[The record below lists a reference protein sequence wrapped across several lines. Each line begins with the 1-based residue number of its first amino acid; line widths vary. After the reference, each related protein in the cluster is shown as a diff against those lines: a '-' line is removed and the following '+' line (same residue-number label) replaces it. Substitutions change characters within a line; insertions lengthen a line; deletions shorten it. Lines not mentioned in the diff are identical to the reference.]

1 VNTETAE
8 PAHHDPASAMTWS
21 EEAVYLGLCRNG
33 AASVE
38 ELCSAEGL
46 SRDSVL
52 QALLG
57 LRIRGLTRGPEL
69 TDRGAWYALAPDLA
83 LETTLNRRERSE
95 RTARD
100 TTTRLLD
107 VYLRER
113 GQRDPHASGLVE
125 VVTGQEAIA
134 EVWDSLQ
141 AGARVSVDVLEKPP
155 FVQSDEGASAPE
167 LEVLARG
174 VAARGIYERS
184 SLLSP
189 GKLAEVQE
197 LISAGEMAAMVP
209 SLPFKLAVVDRR
221 RALLPVGE
229 GTELTA
235 ALLVR
240 PSPLLDA
247 LIEVF
252 ESQWVHAMPV
262 PRAGRPG
269 VRAEVQDA
277 GHEAPGE
284 SAGEARTVSEEVL
297 TMLSAGMTDE
307 AIARQLGVS
316 ARTVQRRISDL
327 MDSLGSRNRFQ
338 AGVQAV
344 RHGLL

>member
-1 VNTETAE
+1 MEIAE
-8 PAHHDPASAMTWS
+8 PAHHGPASAMTWS
-21 EEAVYLGLCRNG
+21 EETVYLGLCRNG
-33 AASVE
+33 AASAE
-38 ELCSAEGL
+38 ELSRDEGL
-46 SRDSVL
+46 SSDAVF

-57 LRIRGLTRGPEL
+57 LRIRGLAHGPEL
-69 TDRGAWYALAPDLA
+69 TEPGAWRAVAPDLA
-83 LETTLNRRERSE
+83 LETTLNRRELSE

-100 TTTRLLD
+100 AMTRLLD
-107 VYLRER
+107 GYLRER
-113 GQRDPHASGLVE
+113 GQQDPHASGLVE

-134 EVWDSLQ
+134 EVWDSMQ
-141 AGARVSVDVLEKPP
+141 AGARTSVDVLEKPP
-155 FVQSDEGASAPE
+155 LVQSDEGAPAPE
-167 LEVLARG
+167 LEMLERGVIARG
-174 VAARGIYERS
+174 VYERA
-184 SLLSP
+184 SLLNP
-189 GKLAEVQE
+189 GKLTEVQE
-197 LISAGEMAAMVP
+197 LIAAGEMAAMVP
-209 SLPFKLAVVDRR
+209 ALPFKLAVVDRR
-221 RALLPVGE
+221 RALLPVGQ

-235 ALLVR
+235 ALIVR

-252 ESQWVHAMPV
+252 ETQWARAMPV
-262 PRAGRPG
+262 PRAGRTG
-269 VRAEVQDA
+269 VRAEGQSSGPERPA
-277 GHEAPGE
+277 EA
-284 SAGEARTVSEEVL
+284 AAEAKSGSEEVL